1 MHQNDYATYDRA
13 LSIYEG
19 AAVQVEAALVAFNL
33 LVDSL
38 DITKLNSSQYIDIR
52 EWQTAINQALR
63 FIRKPMTIV
72 K

>member
-13 LSIYEG
+13 LSIYE
-19 AAVQVEAALVAFNL
+19 AAAEQVEAALVAYNL

-52 EWQTAINQALR
+52 EWQTAINQAQR
-63 FIRKPMTIV
+63 FIRKPMTIA